1 MPLAVYPSYE
11 DAEINMPS
19 RKEFQD
25 IVKDRAII
33 VDSFF
38 YDGDNTYIEASKAIE
53 INTEWKA

>member
-1 MPLAVYPSYE
+1 MLL
-11 DAEINMPS
+11 

-38 YDGDNTYIEASKAIE
+38 HDSDNTYIEASKAIE
-53 INTEWKA
+53 ITTE

>member
-1 MPLAVYPSYE
+1 
-11 DAEINMPS
+11 MPS

-53 INTEWKA
+53 INTERKA

>member
-53 INTEWKA
+53 ITTE